1 MRYVETIVPT
11 RSRNAH
17 LLQIRDLSTN
27 EYLVLTGA
35 GIDDIRICKKA
46 IVMPWQRCTRIS
58 VAPFDFSLNLQ
69 AMTTE
74 KLQFSLPAVFTIGP
88 DNEAEALKKY
98 ALLLSGSTSEA
109 NFTKTKDLTDPTRRD
124 HVQDIVKG
132 IIEGENRVI
141 VSSMTMEEIFKER
154 QIFKTKVIRNVQS
167 ELQQFGLKMYVWHIA
182 LLLALWLI
190 SFHIYN
196 ANVKELQDT
205 PGSEYFAFLSRKAHE
220 GALNQA
226 KIDVAEARM
235 RGEIGEAEKK
245 GRAKQEISK
254 IDADTAVLE
263 TKRKAEKAK
272 ADSELMNR
280 QTELDNSVRLAKI
293 SAQRQAEMRDA
304 ELQKQVES
312 KRAETELERLRA
324 VEVTKSKVARESSQ
338 EKADASFYTEQNA
351 ADAQLYKRKMEADA
365 TYYRQSKEADAAF
378 YRQKR
383 EAEGIIEMAK
393 AYGALVDVLGGPQAF
408 LQYRMLET
416 GAYEKLAQANGLAI
430 QGLNPRITTWNT
442 GNASSSNDTMGPI
455 RDIMQSLPPLFS
467 TIHDQTGISPPTWLA
482 QMPSGQQSQ

>member
-1 MRYVETIVPT
+1 
-11 RSRNAH
+11 
-17 LLQIRDLSTN
+17 
-27 EYLVLTGA
+27 
-35 GIDDIRICKKA
+35 
-46 IVMPWQRCTRIS
+46 
-58 VAPFDFSLNLQ
+58 
-69 AMTTE
+69 
-74 KLQFSLPAVFTIGP
+74 
-88 DNEAEALKKY
+88 
-98 ALLLSGSTSEA
+98 
-109 NFTKTKDLTDPTRRD
+109 
-124 HVQDIVKG
+124 
-132 IIEGENRVI
+132 
-141 VSSMTMEEIFKER
+141 
-154 QIFKTKVIRNVQS
+154 
-167 ELQQFGLKMYVWHIA
+167 MYVWHIA

-190 SFHIYN
+190 SFHSYN

-304 ELQKQVES
+304 ELQKQVGS

-365 TYYRQSKEADAAF
+365 TCTS
-378 YRQKR
+378 
-383 EAEGIIEMAK
+383 
-393 AYGALVDVLGGPQAF
+393 LNLCF
-408 LQYRMLET
+408 LSFFHLR
-416 GAYEKLAQANGLAI
+416 
-430 QGLNPRITTWNT
+430 
-442 GNASSSNDTMGPI
+442 
-455 RDIMQSLPPLFS
+455 
-467 TIHDQTGISPPTWLA
+467 
-482 QMPSGQQSQ
+482 